1 MVKHHIQQKVA
12 TSKGSLRVVGQKNS
26 KGREVLSTGGVES
39 PKLWSKNGR
48 ARFFR
53 ISGVTTERGPG
64 LVQLYQPYIVVIVV
78 RNQFGYGPFLRDI
91 TIDPNIPNGSNELR
105 SLSFYIRKKIFTD
118 VRHVRISFWGW
129 CSSSEPVDGSKLGTP
144 KLWMVNTKLD

>member
-1 MVKHHIQQKVA
+1 M
-12 TSKGSLRVVGQKNS
+12 
-26 KGREVLSTGGVES
+26 
-39 PKLWSKNGR
+39 WSKNGR

-105 SLSFYIRKKIFTD
+105 SLSFLSEKKALMFDMFESHSGVGAVPVNQWRDSTIFHNSYPLLNFHITMENQ
-118 VRHVRISFWGW
+118 HFQW
-129 CSSSEPVDGSKLGTP
+129 ENPLF
-144 KLWMVNTKLD
+144 LWPFSIANC